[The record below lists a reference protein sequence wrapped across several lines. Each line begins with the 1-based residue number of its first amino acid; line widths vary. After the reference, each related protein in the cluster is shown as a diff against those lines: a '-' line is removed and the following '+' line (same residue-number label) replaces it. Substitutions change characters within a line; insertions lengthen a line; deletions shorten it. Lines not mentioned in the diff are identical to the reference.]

1 MNSAQWSRA
10 CVLPHGISKIATRSS
25 GTPVF
30 LLTSSVLTS
39 GILDVDLLTMTTPQI
54 LELLYSFNTFSPEF
68 TRCLDRLIQ
77 SDKEDRYLSSLQGP
91 ELTRLVDFLDRVRV
105 LLSTSFPP
113 AYEKT
118 LQALGIIPVTEDVS
132 RRCLH
137 KLQAVCSHHGIL
149 PSSHIISGGLVR
161 VGDYPV
167 ASTNL
172 SDVWEG
178 THGSTKVCIKHP
190 RITIKDRK
198 HIEKVSD
205 RGIGT
210 LILPSEVNLS
220 VDRHSTRRRSC
231 GKG

>member
-1 MNSAQWSRA
+1 
-10 CVLPHGISKIATRSS
+10 
-25 GTPVF
+25 
-30 LLTSSVLTS
+30 
-39 GILDVDLLTMTTPQI
+39 MTTPQS
-54 LELLYSFNTFSPEF
+54 LQTLYSFSTFSPQF
-68 TRCLDRLIQ
+68 SHCLGRLIQ
-77 SDKEDRYLSSLQGP
+77 SDDEDNYLLGLQGS
-91 ELTRLVDFLDRVRV
+91 ELTRLVDFLDKVRV
-105 LLSTSFPP
+105 LPSVSFQLTK
-113 AYEKT
+113 KT

-137 KLQAVCSHHGIL
+137 KLQAICSHNRIL
-149 PSSHIISGGLVR
+149 PSSYIISGGLVR

-172 SDVWEG
+172 SDVWQG